1 MVKVIGMQKKFNV
14 NGVCYPDRHY
24 MVDLNGRLKKIR
36 RLVDNGDYFVINR
49 ARQYGKTTILR
60 ALKDFL
66 QQDYI
71 VIFMSFQKMSS
82 AKFKDEASFARAFA
96 RDFIKKAAAD
106 TENGRMDEASIL
118 ELEERCRDDF
128 DLVEMFEMLSS
139 ICASASE
146 RIVLMIDEVDQVSN
160 HQVFLDFLGQMREYY
175 MNREETMTFHSVI
188 LAGVYDIKNL
198 RLKIRPDEVHRYNS
212 PWNITADFD
221 VDMSFSPEDI
231 VTMLRTYEADHH
243 TGMNIGRMAEELY
256 GYTGGYPYLISCLC
270 RKIDEKCM
278 GWDTADLRM
287 AVRDLL
293 KERNT
298 LFEDVIKN
306 IRSNQEFS
314 NLAEQLLLNGANVVF
329 ERSNP
334 IIDLGE
340 MFGIL
345 AEKDGK
351 AAISNVIFETLILN
365 YFTSVRATKALINS
379 EYIEKSRYIREG
391 RLDMEK
397 VIRKFA
403 VFLKSEYRREDGAFI
418 EQQGRLLF
426 LGFLRPIIN
435 GTGHYAVEPQ
445 TRKNARMDIQIFY
458 GNEEFIVELKCWRGE
473 AYERKGY
480 DQLAEYLEARGQQ
493 QGYLISFSRN
503 KKKPKEDQ
511 WIRHKGH
518 DIFEVIV
525 EC

>member
-1 MVKVIGMQKKFNV
+1 MQKKFNV

-24 MVDLNGRLKKIR
+24 MVDLDGRLQKIKE
-36 RLVDNGDYFVINR
+36 LIEDGDYFVINR

-60 ALKDFL
+60 ALKEYL
-66 QQDYI
+66 RQDYL
-71 VIFMSFQKMSS
+71 VVFMSFQKMSS
-82 AKFKDEASFARAFA
+82 AKFRDEYTFARAFA
-96 RDFIKKAAAD
+96 KDFIKKAAAETGNQRFD
-106 TENGRMDEASIL
+106 RNSLVKL
-118 ELEERCRDDF
+118 EKQCQERQGSF
-128 DLVEMFEMLSS
+128 DLVELFETLSD
-139 ICASASE
+139 ICTAAAGKV
-146 RIVLMIDEVDQVSN
+146 VLMIDEVDQISN
-160 HQVFLDFLGQMREYY
+160 NQVFLDFLGQMREYY
-175 MNREETMTFHSVI
+175 MNREEIVTFHSVV

-221 VDMSFSPEDI
+221 VDMSFSPKDI
-231 VTMLRTYEADHH
+231 ATMLEAYEADHH
-243 TGMNIGRMAEELY
+243 TGMEIERMAKELFAC
-256 GYTGGYPYLISCLC
+256 TNGYPYLVSCLC
-270 RKIDEKCM
+270 KKIDEKDVN
-278 GWDTADLRM
+278 WNVESLRT

-293 KERNT
+293 RERNT

-306 IRSNQEFS
+306 IRNNQTFS
-314 NLAEQLLLNGANVVF
+314 DLAEQLLINGANVIF

-334 IIDLGE
+334 VIDMGE

-351 AAISNVIFETLILN
+351 AVISNVIFETLILN

-379 EYIEKSRYIREG
+379 EYIEKSQYLYEG
-391 RLDMEK
+391 RLNMEM
-397 VIRKFA
+397 VMRRFA
-403 VFLKSEYRREDGAFI
+403 VFMKSEYREEDGTFI

-445 TRKNARMDIQIFY
+445 TRKNTRMDIQVFY
-458 GNEEFIVELKCWRGE
+458 GREEFIVELKLWRGE

-480 DQLAEYLEARGQQ
+480 DQLVDYLEARDAQ
-493 QGYLISFSRN
+493 QGYMVSFSRN
-503 KKKPKEDQ
+503 KKKLKEDQ
-511 WIRHKGH
+511 WIQYKGH